1 MLMAFIIHRLL
12 IAPELEGLS
21 DVRYHP
27 VGSAFMYV
35 GKWVKEMN
43 DTFYID
49 EWLGKGGVNAFFKVN
64 SNMVPDLKKNAHLLN
79 VY

>member
-12 IAPELEGLS
+12 ISPSIEISNE
-21 DVRYHP
+21 VRYHP
-27 VGSAFMYV
+27 VGSAFMYL

-49 EWLGKGGVNAFFKVN
+49 EWLGKGGVNAFFKVYLHIFTY
-64 SNMVPDLKKNAHLLN
+64 D
-79 VY
+79 